1 MVFSVF
7 PCGSKT
13 IAYSIARKLSR
24 ESTFAPLA
32 RSVSTVWRFDGIASA
47 NCASCLR
54 FSVCVFC
61 SFFSFVIELDAVV
74 SESSFLLYAPG
85 IGGGSLRMVLRAI

>member
-47 NCASCLR
+47 NCASCVR
-54 FSVCVFC
+54 FSV
-61 SFFSFVIELDAVV
+61 
-74 SESSFLLYAPG
+74 
-85 IGGGSLRMVLRAI
+85 